1 MSVAYQ
7 GVPGAFSHE
16 ACRTFLGYERS
27 IGRATFAEVIET
39 VLEGEADFGMLP
51 FENNSAGAVEEVQSL
66 LSTAE
71 GVEIIRRHVLPI
83 RIHLLGLPGSD
94 LDRLK
99 TAVSH
104 PMALKQCTRT
114 LEALGLSAEPASN
127 TAAAAQALSDS
138 SKAVLASESAAE
150 AYDLVILRRDLQ
162 DSRDNATTFCV
173 IARKPGL

>member
-1 MSVAYQ
+1 MSVAFQ

-16 ACRTFLGYERS
+16 ACRVFLPDDRP

-39 VLEGEADFGMLP
+39 VLVGEADLGMLP
-51 FENNSAGAVEEVQSL
+51 FENNSAGAVEEVQAL
-66 LSTAE
+66 LAGASNIDIV
-71 GVEIIRRHVLPI
+71 GRHTLPI

-94 LDRLK
+94 IQRLK

-114 LEALGLSAEPASN
+114 LAELGLVAEPASN
-127 TAAAAQALSDS
+127 TAAAAQALSDP

-150 AYDLVILRRDLQ
+150 AYDLVVLRRDLQ
-162 DSRDNATTFCV
+162 DNAENATTYCV
-173 IARKPGL
+173 IARKG